1 MGLSFCNFDFAGCGN
16 SEGSS
21 ISFGANEK
29 HDVLAVVD
37 HLTEKFKV
45 QKVIL
50 WGRSMGAA
58 SALKYC
64 ELVQHYR
71 CNDYRNEVLGV
82 VLDSCFKSF
91 EELAMEIGN
100 KHSEL
105 PSFMIK
111 MGYYLIK
118 GSLEEKGAFKVEEL

>member
-1 MGLSFCNFDFAGCGN
+1 M
-16 SEGSS
+16 
-21 ISFGANEK
+21 
-29 HDVLAVVD
+29 LAVID

-91 EELAMEIGN
+91 EELAVEIGN

-118 GSLEEKGAFKVEEL
+118 GSLEEKGAFKI